1 MKVKVLYDQGTACVA
16 EDGIIFYPPCC
27 FGVTDGV
34 SGVYLPQEGP
44 RLFNQLT
51 GGQLA
56 SKIISRSFGSAIP
69 GETLENI
76 LRRANNML
84 REISKE
90 AEISLEELEL
100 LPSADFVVVRLDTSS
115 SLSILQGGDSLA
127 IWQMKDGTIGG
138 TPNKVYSYEKELL
151 QIVAGL
157 MKKHKGDRQKMWREY
172 RPILI
177 EKRRANTN
185 TEEGGFAVLNGQ
197 SEFECFWQK
206 FTLPR
211 KEIGFLILF
220 SDGFIPFEWTEN
232 VFAMAGEMIR
242 LYRKG
247 ELHSILEA
255 TRVIA
260 DKKKSL
266 AHEDYAE
273 ATAIA
278 IEF

>member
-16 EDGIIFYPPCC
+16 EDSIIFYPPYY

-56 SKIISRSFGSAIP
+56 SKIISRFFGLALP
-69 GETLENI
+69 GESLEDI
-76 LRRANNML
+76 LQGANNML

-90 AEISLEELEL
+90 AKISLEDSEL
-100 LPSADFVVVRLDTSS
+100 LPSANFVVVRLDTSS
-115 SLSILQGGDSLA
+115 SLSILQTGDSLA
-127 IWQMKDGTIGG
+127 IWKMKDGTIGG
-138 TPNKVYSYEKELL
+138 TPNKVYNYEKELL
-151 QIVAGL
+151 RIIAEL
-157 MKKHKGDRQKMWREY
+157 MERHKGDRQKMWKEF

-177 EKRRANTN
+177 EKRRANIN
-185 TEEGGFAVLNGQ
+185 IKEGGFAVLNGQ
-197 SEFECFWQK
+197 PEFERFWQK

-211 KEIGFLILF
+211 QEIGFLILF
-220 SDGFIPFEWTEN
+220 SDGFIPFEWTGN
-232 VFAMAGEMIR
+232 AFGMAGEMIR
-242 LYRKG
+242 LYQKR

-255 TRVIA
+255 TRAIA

-266 AHEDYAE
+266 VHEDYAE
-273 ATAIA
+273 ATAVA

>member
-16 EDGIIFYPPCC
+16 EDGIVFYPPCY

-56 SKIISRSFGSAIP
+56 SKIISRFFGLTIP
-69 GETLENI
+69 GETLEDI

-90 AEISLEELEL
+90 AKISLQESEL
-100 LPSADFVVVRLDTSS
+100 LPSASFVVVRLDSPEV
-115 SLSILQGGDSLA
+115 SILQGGDSLA

-157 MKKHKGDRQKMWREY
+157 MKKHKGDRQKMWKEY
-172 RPILI
+172 RPTLI
-177 EKRRANTN
+177 EKRRTNAN

-197 SEFECFWQK
+197 PEFECFWQK

-211 KEIGFLILF
+211 QEIRFLVLF
-220 SDGFIPFEWTEN
+220 SDGFIPFEWTGN
-232 VFAMAGEMIR
+232 VFGMAGEMIR

-266 AHEDYAE
+266 THEDYAE